1 MQFRNNDLNSKSDQ
15 TDAIGEL
22 QESEMEVGRDEYKNN
37 ELRSERFN
45 NKQTND
51 LKYMKDLIETIQEQ
65 RPRN

>member
-45 NKQTND
+45 NKYQ
-51 LKYMKDLIETIQEQ
+51 
-65 RPRN
+65 